1 MILLIQEKLISHF
14 FFVSSKNSLVNSMQS
29 GQSTQ
34 SSGQVDKQQLQIL
47 VFVRFNINNNGND
60 GNENVINGN
69 ELKVK
74 DLPRAGERL
83 VVDSKDQKPW

>member
-1 MILLIQEKLISHF
+1 
-14 FFVSSKNSLVNSMQS
+14 MQS

-47 VFVRFNINNNGND
+47 VFVRFNINNNGNS
-60 GNENVINGN
+60 GNEK
-69 ELKVK
+69 KVK
-74 DLPRAGERL
+74 DLPLAGERL

>member
-1 MILLIQEKLISHF
+1 
-14 FFVSSKNSLVNSMQS
+14 MQS

-47 VFVRFNINNNGND
+47 LFVRFNISKNGND
-60 GNENVINGN
+60 SNENVINGN
-69 ELKVK
+69 KLKVK
-74 DLPRAGERL
+74 DLPPAGERL

>member
-1 MILLIQEKLISHF
+1 
-14 FFVSSKNSLVNSMQS
+14 MQS

-69 ELKVK
+69 ELK